1 MPGGGGCPWGGRG
14 MGMPGGGSVIGGMGI
29 RGRLGGG
36 GNGIMVGSVTSSTIR
51 GSLPW
56 SKGQRSPRIQNPFSA
71 NKKSFFF
78 IIKSTSQQSFWTV

>member
-1 MPGGGGCPWGGRG
+1 
-14 MGMPGGGSVIGGMGI
+14 MPGGGSVIGGMGI
-29 RGRLGGG
+29 RGRAGGG

-71 NKKSFFF
+71 TKKNNDLLNQQHHNSLFDG
-78 IIKSTSQQSFWTV
+78 IKAVI

>member
-1 MPGGGGCPWGGRG
+1 MPGGGGCPWGGRSG

-56 SKGQRSPRIQNPFSA
+56 SKGQRSPRMQNPFSA
-71 NKKSFFF
+71 NKKKPTL
-78 IIKSTSQQSFWTV
+78 KSTISQEQKHKA

>member
-71 NKKSFFF
+71 NKNKKN
-78 IIKSTSQQSFWTV
+78 KSTSQQSFWTV

>member
-1 MPGGGGCPWGGRG
+1 

-56 SKGQRSPRIQNPFSA
+56 SKGQRSPRMQNPFSA
-71 NKKSFFF
+71 NKK
-78 IIKSTSQQSFWTV
+78 KHYNQQSHNSRNTKLDGFSKAL